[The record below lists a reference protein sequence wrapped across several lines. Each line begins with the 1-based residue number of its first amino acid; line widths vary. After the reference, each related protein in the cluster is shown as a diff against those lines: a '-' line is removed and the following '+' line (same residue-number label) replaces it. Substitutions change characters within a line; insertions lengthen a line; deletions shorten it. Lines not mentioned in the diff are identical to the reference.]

1 MNAPPLPELTPR
13 LRLRRLRAGDLQ
25 AFQAYRGDPELGR
38 YQGWQPMDDT
48 AALAFLLDM
57 AGCAFCAPGSWFQLG
72 IARHE
77 DDGLVGDIGIH
88 LHADG
93 RSAEIGFTLA
103 RAAQGQGLASEAVR
117 AAVNLIW
124 AHTAAERVVGITDTR
139 NAASVRL
146 LRRVGLR
153 PFSTLAMVFRGE
165 ACEEQFFVRYRNDCP
180 PPALRPAV
188 AADAPE
194 VARVLIDSRR
204 ELMPFAPSA
213 HSDDEVRAWV
223 REVLIPSG
231 GVTVACFGDRVA
243 GVMAVSLKD
252 STKVPSNVPQ
262 SDAAAWIEQLCVHP
276 TQVARGAGRA
286 LLAHALATLPRPLQL
301 YTFQANRHARDF
313 YERHGFAAVAF
324 GDGAGNEERCP
335 DVLYRLDAR
344 DLALRSPA

>member
-1 MNAPPLPELTPR
+1 MSAPSLPVLTPR
-13 LRLRRLRAGDLQ
+13 LRLRRLGAGDLR
-25 AFQAYRGDPELGR
+25 AFQAYRGDPEVGR
-38 YQGWQPMDDT
+38 YQGWQAMDDA

-57 AGCAFCAPGSWFQLG
+57 AGCAFCAPGSWFQLA
-72 IARHE
+72 IARRE

-117 AAVNLIW
+117 AAVDLIW
-124 AHTAAERVVGITDTR
+124 AHTTAERVLGITDTR

-146 LRRVGLR
+146 LQRVGLR
-153 PFSTLAMVFRGE
+153 PFSTLAVVFRGE
-165 ACEEQFFVRYRNDCP
+165 ACDEQFFVRYRDDCP
-180 PPALRPAV
+180 APALRPAV

-194 VARVLIDSRR
+194 VARVLIESRR

-231 GVTVACFGDRVA
+231 GVAVACFGGSVA
-243 GVMAVSLKD
+243 GVLAVS
-252 STKVPSNVPQ
+252 PNVPQ
-262 SDAAAWIEQLCVHP
+262 ADGVAWIDHLYVHP
-276 TQVARGAGRA
+276 AHVARGAGRA

-324 GDGAGNEERCP
+324 SDGAGNEERCP
-335 DVLYRLDAR
+335 DVLYRLDAK

>member
-1 MNAPPLPELTPR
+1 MLTPR
-13 LRLRRLRAGDLQ
+13 LRLRRLGAGDLL
-25 AFQAYRGDPELGR
+25 AFQAYRGDPGLGR
-38 YQGWQPMDDT
+38 YQGWQAMDEA
-48 AALAFLLDM
+48 AALAFLRDM
-57 AGCAFCAPGSWFQLG
+57 AGCAFCAPGSWFQLA
-72 IARHE
+72 IARRD

-88 LHADG
+88 LHTDG
-93 RSAEIGFTLA
+93 RGAEIGFTLA
-103 RAAQGQGLASEAVR
+103 RAAQGQGLASEAVH
-117 AAVNLIW
+117 AAVDLIW
-124 AHTAAERVVGITDTR
+124 AHTAAERVLGITDTR
-139 NAASVRL
+139 NAASLRL

-153 PFSTLAMVFRGE
+153 PFSTLAVVFRGE
-165 ACEEQFFVRYRNDCP
+165 ACEEQFFVRYRDYSP

-223 REVLIPSG
+223 REVLIPGG
-231 GVTVACFGDRVA
+231 GVTVVCFGGSVA
-243 GVMAVSLKD
+243 GVLAVSLKD
-252 STKVPSNVPQ
+252 SMKVTPNDPQ
-262 SDAAAWIEQLCVHP
+262 NDAAWIEQLSVHP
-276 TQVARGAGRA
+276 TQVARGTGRA

-335 DVLYRLDAR
+335 DVLYRLDAPGP
-344 DLALRSPA
+344 ALRSPA